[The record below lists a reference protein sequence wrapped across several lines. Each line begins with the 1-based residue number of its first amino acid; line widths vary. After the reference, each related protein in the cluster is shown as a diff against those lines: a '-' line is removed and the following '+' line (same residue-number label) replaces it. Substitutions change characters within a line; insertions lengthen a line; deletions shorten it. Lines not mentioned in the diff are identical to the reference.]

1 MKKKKLKK
9 NLSSTFLFAT
19 KVDYTKTYFLITAI
33 YPKVAVSFVKVHRG
47 VCFSASFFF
56 SNLLP
61 RISEGQLF
69 ILRIMVLL
77 VHNGLNLVRGELCVG
92 EHSSGGWCL
101 LSNRMEDAQ
110 CSVDSFFFPCGC
122 WGYFVHF
129 FFAPQASISHFSF
142 YLVDTFLLPFM
153 CILAF
158 CFSLLFCFAF
168 YWHYETLC
176 SSGAEAFFGLVN
188 MESCNYICI
197 CGWG

>member
-1 MKKKKLKK
+1 MPKGIALADGVFCQPGWRTR
-9 NLSSTFLFAT
+9 NVQSYLLFS
-19 KVDYTKTYFLITAI
+19 LWMLGILC
-33 YPKVAVSFVKVHRG
+33 PHFV
-47 VCFSASFFF
+47 
-56 SNLLP
+56 
-61 RISEGQLF
+61 I
-69 ILRIMVLL
+69 
-77 VHNGLNLVRGELCVG
+77 
-92 EHSSGGWCL
+92 
-101 LSNRMEDAQ
+101 
-110 CSVDSFFFPCGC
+110 
-122 WGYFVHF
+122 
-129 FFAPQASISHFSF
+129 APQASISHFSF